1 MILEENMWLKTQKLL
16 PKEQK
21 LPPITWNIN
30 KEVWLWWFLGAI
42 PTQCWNSRLLLQKR
56 HIRRISISKK
66 QMGSSKNKRKSN
78 SLIEKFASC
87 NQWTWWLLRLSLIVC
102 IWNDEF
108 VSAWQSAEFWRNALG
123 RPPCWTKTASLS
135 TGALICTP
143 TLCGIFWIIYL
154 LLSITSNSFF
164 GTVFKRLP
172 AHTPWLPPL
181 LRLPWDFNFR
191 SISMYQTHLHTH
203 FSHLGHAFERLKHLF
218 WFGLSKVQAINSAG
232 YVFHDKLI
240 IMPSSHLRALP
251 GEIKWKKWLNYLYW
265 LLIKRYYACLV
276 EKQCLC
282 CISLRVKVHHFP
294 RG

>member
-1 MILEENMWLKTQKLL
+1 MWLKTQKLL

-102 IWNDEF
+102 IWNDES

-154 LLSITSNSFF
+154 LLSITSSRCF
-164 GTVFKRLP
+164 GSVSQMFAVTHFM
-172 AHTPWLPPL
+172 TPSAFQ
-181 LRLPWDFNFR
+181 LRLPWDFNF
-191 SISMYQTHLHTH
+191 H
-203 FSHLGHAFERLKHLF
+203 
-218 WFGLSKVQAINSAG
+218 
-232 YVFHDKLI
+232 
-240 IMPSSHLRALP
+240 
-251 GEIKWKKWLNYLYW
+251 
-265 LLIKRYYACLV
+265 
-276 EKQCLC
+276 
-282 CISLRVKVHHFP
+282 

>member
-154 LLSITSNSFF
+154 LLSITSTSFF
-164 GTVFKRLP
+164 GPVSQTFACTHSMAPSAFAFALRFQLSEYQHVPDPFTHSFFTFGTCLWTFKTLI
-172 AHTPWLPPL
+172 LV
-181 LRLPWDFNFR
+181 R
-191 SISMYQTHLHTH
+191 SIKSSSNKQR
-203 FSHLGHAFERLKHLF
+203 RL
-218 WFGLSKVQAINSAG
+218 
-232 YVFHDKLI
+232 
-240 IMPSSHLRALP
+240 
-251 GEIKWKKWLNYLYW
+251 
-265 LLIKRYYACLV
+265 
-276 EKQCLC
+276 
-282 CISLRVKVHHFP
+282 CISWQTNNHAQQSFASATWWNKMEKVAELSLLTIN
-294 RG
+294 